1 MLFRFLFI
9 EAVKT
14 YQKLFAWANVSVGS
28 YVGCVLALNSVGT
41 LASGEETLK
50 GGGRS
55 ILEIRSESDDHSAPN
70 KFTVDQIVVRSLCAG
85 AEQIHTGLPVEE
97 TSPALQRCLF
107 VLEIQL
113 VQRNSNTQL
122 IQRCIQ

>member
-50 GGGRS
+50 GGGVLSWRFDQNPMI
-55 ILEIRSESDDHSAPN
+55 ILHPTN
-70 KFTVDQIVVRSLCAG
+70 L
-85 AEQIHTGLPVEE
+85 L
-97 TSPALQRCLF
+97 
-107 VLEIQL
+107 
-113 VQRNSNTQL
+113 
-122 IQRCIQ
+122 